1 MRTSDTISKPT
12 RTPEEMKDRV
22 QLVEGENMEDM
33 LSLYDAMDRYGV
45 SRTALRDAVLTKK
58 LSGLWIGGI
67 NKKSLYMRRED
78 IIEYIML
85 PQSSTRGRRP
95 VPWRMQDKKETQ
107 EE

>member
-12 RTPEEMKDRV
+12 RTPEEMLERV
-22 QLVEGENMEDM
+22 KLAEGETMEDM

-78 IIEYIML
+78 IIQYITL

-95 VPWRMQDKKETQ
+95 VPWRTQDAKESRNA
-107 EE
+107 